1 MKVSQVV
8 FGVIHQG
15 TARPEQAA
23 TEDNHGVTDKRLFC
37 WDERCLLCELFILS
51 QEKWL
56 ICVSKWECRGITKTH
71 SCESRKK
78 LKRES
83 TNQRSC
89 CFYEMSM
96 CQQMLDIKCDKF
108 KASKVVWCAFSK
120 FKREPQCPTLC
131 EVKQSVWNCI
141 T

>member
-23 TEDNHGVTDKRLFC
+23 TEDKHGVTDKRLFC

-56 ICVSKWECRGITKTH
+56 ICENAEASQKRTAVKVKKKKKTK
-71 SCESRKK
+71 ERI
-78 LKRES
+78 
-83 TNQRSC
+83 QRC
-89 CFYEMSM
+89 YYFHEMSM
-96 CQQMLDIKCDKF
+96 CQQMLDMKCDKF
-108 KASKVVWCAFSK
+108 KAPKVVWCAVSQ
-120 FKREPQCPTLC
+120 FKRETQCLC
-131 EVKQSVWNCI
+131 EVKHTVWNCI